1 MTTRIRSCAPRP
13 SRRSPA
19 STTRTDRSA
28 HHDSTNGEGSG
39 PAERT
44 TRHQG
49 GRVTAPQA
57 PAWTP
62 APPPEPETITEVL
75 KRYRVK
81 VKNAKN
87 AASINQRSLK
97 DRGVDPERELEKT
110 GLGRTLSAVM
120 DAVVP
125 PVKEHIDNVCAE
137 LLEHLAAL
145 ENRIKELEKTPQ
157 IHWCERWTE
166 GQYEPGALVELGG
179 SAWVCKRRTKSK
191 PSPGRT

>member
-1 MTTRIRSCAPRP
+1 MTALMVKAADLP
-13 SRRSPA
+13 SELPDIKGGVSP
-19 STTRTDRSA
+19 
-28 HHDSTNGEGSG
+28 
-39 PAERT
+39 P
-44 TRHQG
+44 
-49 GRVTAPQA
+49 PKA

-191 PSPGRT
+191 PSPAELEADWSLFCRRGRDGAPK

>member
-1 MTTRIRSCAPRP
+1 M
-13 SRRSPA
+13 SP
-19 STTRTDRSA
+19 
-28 HHDSTNGEGSG
+28 
-39 PAERT
+39 P
-44 TRHQG
+44 
-49 GRVTAPQA
+49 PKA

-97 DRGVDPERELEKT
+97 DRGVDPERGFEKT

-145 ENRIKELEKTPQ
+145 ENKIK
-157 IHWCERWTE
+157 
-166 GQYEPGALVELGG
+166 
-179 SAWVCKRRTKSK
+179 S
-191 PSPGRT
+191 